1 MKKAAIYARVSTE
14 RQEEQKTIKS
24 QIFDLR
30 EACKKDGVE
39 IVTEYVD
46 DGFSG
51 GVLARP
57 ALDKLRDD
65 ASRGLFETVYI
76 LSPDRLARKYLY
88 QALVLEELKKQGIEV
103 KFLNKAITESPEDQL
118 LLGIEGLIA
127 EYERAKIL
135 ERTRRGRLHRTR
147 NGEMMG
153 GSAPYGYDY
162 IRKTKDRPAYY
173 KVNEKEAEV
182 VRLIFSL
189 YLKLKSTA
197 KVVKVLANRKIRTRN
212 NSKYWS
218 KGVIHRILR
227 NECYIG
233 TAYYNKLEKGGGK
246 RRIREKNEWIPI
258 KIPKILNDE
267 IFKLVQTVLNSHAG
281 GKRRRIY
288 ILSGLIRCE
297 HCGSKYIGL
306 SSNHGRHFYYRC
318 GNFVKRFP
326 LPKNCNSRPVKAE
339 RIESA
344 VLNAIK
350 NALLRPQILIN
361 HVLRLAENLL
371 EKGKNA
377 EKEKEK
383 LMRKKKSL
391 EDKKTRLLELYL
403 EDLIQKSAYL
413 EKKEEI
419 EEKEKELEKRKED
432 ISHNAPYIGKPTII
446 RNIKYFSELAKKR
459 MDKLQ
464 PHKLQEFLV
473 YLIDEIKFDPNKMEA
488 KILGHIPVTKKM
500 DYSNHDS
507 LFHFSPDLM
516 GETRNNKLRFEIDVK
531 V

>member
-339 RIESA
+339 RIES
-344 VLNAIK
+344 
-350 NALLRPQILIN
+350 
-361 HVLRLAENLL
+361 
-371 EKGKNA
+371 G
-377 EKEKEK
+377 
-383 LMRKKKSL
+383 
-391 EDKKTRLLELYL
+391 Y
-403 EDLIQKSAYL
+403 
-413 EKKEEI
+413 
-419 EEKEKELEKRKED
+419 
-432 ISHNAPYIGKPTII
+432 
-446 RNIKYFSELAKKR
+446 
-459 MDKLQ
+459 
-464 PHKLQEFLV
+464 
-473 YLIDEIKFDPNKMEA
+473 
-488 KILGHIPVTKKM
+488 
-500 DYSNHDS
+500 
-507 LFHFSPDLM
+507 
-516 GETRNNKLRFEIDVK
+516 
-531 V
+531 

>member
-14 RQEEQKTIKS
+14 RQEEQKTIES
-24 QIFDLR
+24 QICDLR
-30 EACKKDGVE
+30 EAGKKDGVE

-65 ASRGLFETVYI
+65 ASRDLFETVYI
-76 LSPDRLARKYLY
+76 HSPDRLARKYLY
-88 QALVLEELKKQGIEV
+88 QALIIEELKKQGIEI
-103 KFLNKAITESPEDQL
+103 KFLNKAVTESPEDQL

-135 ERTRRGRLHRTR
+135 ERTRRGRLHRAK

-162 IRKTKDRPAYY
+162 IRKTKNRPAYY
-173 KVNEKEAEV
+173 KVNDKEAEV
-182 VRLIFSL
+182 VRLIFSF

-197 KVVKVLANRKIRTRN
+197 KVVKVLADRKIRTRN

-218 KGVIHRILR
+218 KGMIHRILR

-246 RRIREKNEWIPI
+246 RRIREKSEWIPI
-258 KIPKILNDE
+258 KIPKILNVE
-267 IFKLVQTVLNSHAG
+267 IFELVQSILNSHGG

-288 ILSGLIRCE
+288 ILSGLIRCK

-306 SSNHGRHFYYRC
+306 SANNGRHFYYRC
-318 GNFVKRFP
+318 GNFVRRFP
-326 LPKNCNSRPVKAE
+326 LPKNCNSRIVKAE
-339 RIESA
+339 RIEYA
-344 VLNAIK
+344 VINAIK
-350 NALLRPQILIN
+350 NAMLRPQILID

-371 EKGKNA
+371 EKGENA
-377 EKEKEK
+377 EKEKER
-383 LMRKKKSL
+383 LIRQKKNL
-391 EDKKTRLLELYL
+391 EDKKIRLLELYL
-403 EDLIQKSAYL
+403 EDLIQKRVYL

-419 EEKEKELEKRKED
+419 EEKEKKLENRKKD
-432 ISHNAPYIGKPTII
+432 ISLNAPYVDKPSII
-446 RNIKYFSELAKKR
+446 QNIKYFSELAKER
-459 MDKLQ
+459 IDKLQ
-464 PHKLQEFLV
+464 SQKLQEFLI
-473 YLIDEIKFDPNKMEA
+473 YLIDEIKFDSNKMEA
-488 KILGHIPVTKKM
+488 KILGHIPVMKKM
-500 DYSNHDS
+500 DASNHDR
-507 LFHFSPDLM
+507 LFNFSPDL
-516 GETRNNKLRFEIDVK
+516 TDANRNKKLEFELEVK

>member
-14 RQEEQKTIKS
+14 RQEEQKTIES
-24 QIFDLR
+24 QVCDLR

-39 IVTEYVD
+39 IANEYID

-65 ASRGLFETVYI
+65 ASRDLFEIVYI

-88 QALVLEELKKQGIEV
+88 QALVIEELKKQGIEI
-103 KFLNKAITESPEDQL
+103 KFLNKAVTESPEDQL

-135 ERTRRGRLHRTR
+135 ERTRRGRLHRAR
-147 NGEMMG
+147 NGEIMG

-162 IRKTKDRPAYY
+162 IRKTKNRVAYY
-173 KVNEKEAEV
+173 KVNKKEAEV

-189 YLKLKSTA
+189 YLKHKSTA

-218 KGVIHRILR
+218 KGVIHRILG
-227 NECYIG
+227 NECYTG
-233 TAYYNKLEKGGGK
+233 TAYYNKHEKGGGK
-246 RRIREKNEWIPI
+246 RKVRERNEWIPI
-258 KIPKILNDE
+258 KIQKVLNDE
-267 IFKLVQTVLNSHAG
+267 IFKLVQKVLKNHRG

-288 ILSGLIRCE
+288 ILSGLIRCGQ
-297 HCGSKYIGL
+297 CGSKYIGN
-306 SSNHGRHFYYRC
+306 SANKGQHFYYRC
-318 GNFVKRFP
+318 GNFVRRFP

-344 VLNAIK
+344 VINAIK
-350 NALLRPQILIN
+350 NAMSRPQILIH

-371 EKGKNA
+371 EKGENA

-383 LMRKKKSL
+383 LMRKKKNL
-391 EDKKTRLLELYL
+391 DDKKTRLLELYL
-403 EDLIQKSAYL
+403 EGLIQKSAYL

-419 EEKEKELEKRKED
+419 EEKEKELEKKKED
-432 ISHNAPYIGKPTII
+432 ISHNAPYIDKLSII
-446 RNIKYFSELAKKR
+446 RNIKYFSELAKER
-459 MDKLQ
+459 IDKLQ
-464 PHKLQEFLV
+464 PNKLQEFLI
-473 YLIDEIKFDPNKMEA
+473 YLIEEIKFDPNRMKA
-488 KILGHIPVTKKM
+488 KILGHIPVKKKM
-500 DYSNHDS
+500 DDSNHDS
-507 LFHFSPDLM
+507 LFHFPHDLV
-516 GETRNNKLRFEIDVK
+516 GATRNNKLRFELEVK